1 MTIDAT
7 EKSYIL
13 DARNSYEDGGSLGSE
28 ESYDD
33 MRQLVGEKEEESG
46 KFNSLPLASFNF
58 INSIIGSGVIGIPYA
73 LHQAGFGLGI
83 ALLILVAGLT
93 DYSLILMVRSGH
105 ICGEMSYQGLM
116 RASFGRTGFYILTT
130 LQFIYPFIAMVSY
143 NVVVGDTVTK
153 VLIRVTGMS
162 ETSIFAHRQV
172 VIFFATVCITI
183 PLCLYRNV
191 ARLAKISFL
200 SLVCVGFIL
209 LAILIR
215 MGTMSA
221 IVPSQEDSWRFANF
235 PGIIPS
241 VGIMA
246 FAFMCHHNTFLIY
259 ESIERA
265 TQQKWDVVTHWSLFT
280 SFLIATAFGII
291 GYATF
296 TAYVQGDLME
306 NYCWDDDL
314 MNFARVMFSGTI
326 LLTFPIECFVTREV
340 VLTAIKGTDEV
351 EDHTAYVPNSD
362 RKYLIITLTI
372 VIVAYLI
379 SMSTDCL
386 GLVLELNGIL
396 AAVPLAYVL
405 PGLCYLKL
413 EEGPVLSP
421 KKLPALGLMTAGVFA
436 AVSGLLLLILNC
448 DTSSSCV
455 HGKVEEGDG
464 LPPVICLP
472 CNQRLDASYDF
483 KCQIQNSNEK
493 LHQLLKF
500 KSSSHDSVSSASIVT
515 AIIADVISSVIS
527 SEKENNERQEVCST
541 NFCPDNFCFPKDETS
556 FCLNSERN
564 LFCYERESQSQLS
577 NIEQKQHTESVNVY
591 KNLLEDSV
599 TQINLV
605 KQEELFCFERESQS
619 QLSNIEQK
627 QQTESVNVYKNLLK
641 DSATQVNSVKEEE
654 LSLFDEHVAQNNV
667 VDSASQINS
676 IKEEELSLFQEH
688 VEQNKNTPFNSDVKS
703 VEVSDRQQTEETSRT
718 DGIQDDEEKPLISR
732 TIRLRCSQCI
742 KSFRTKVALQRH
754 AIIHKRK
761 TKIRYVCYVCDKQYS
776 TLAKMK
782 NHVKIYHEIH
792 DRKENIQDKRVSY
805 EQEKDIANIKDK
817 RINNLQDKKIKMQK
831 NDGSLKEQRKSFKF
845 ICKVC
850 SKQFTYQKSF
860 VTHAKSHAEYKKEV
874 DDLYQCPVKE
884 KSVETA
890 EEEEENEEEEDDE
903 EDDEDENLP
912 AESLQCTQC
921 GKLFATK
928 RNLKRHL
935 STHSGLKYTCETCGK
950 GFSRVDK
957 LKDHEQS
964 KHKVELFA
972 ISDLD
977 DRDDM
982 DMDSINRGDCIEER
996 KKDRHNR
1003 PHKCTICPKSFA
1015 QAQSL
1020 ANHIERHKRVKE
1032 TQKRFLC
1039 EVCSKCFAQ
1048 SGSLVAHMRTHTGVK
1063 PYVCNVCSRAFTKS
1077 TYLQLHLRTHSGEKP
1092 YICQY
1097 CSRAFARANT
1107 LARHITMHTG
1117 EAKYHCQICTKSFR
1131 RLTSL
1136 NEHTYTHTG
1145 QRPYA
1150 CKICTKRYNNAGSL
1164 YAHRKKCKAQQITN
1178 TGFAVSVEN
1187 SVQQQDV
1194 NLSQV
1199 LIYSQ
1204 RKLVE
1209 NTTVGQVPPTPQY
1222 MIANVHNQKSLGS
1235 NIIQPFTVE
1244 DPNVYTINSK
1254 QFKNP
1259 YYTIYP
1265 NM

>member
-1 MTIDAT
+1 MALDAT

-33 MRQLVGEKEEESG
+33 MRQLVGEKKEESG
-46 KFNSLPLASFNF
+46 KFNTLPLASFNF

-83 ALLILVAGLT
+83 ALLIVVAGLT

-221 IVPSQEDSWRFANF
+221 IVPTQEDSWRFANF

-280 SFLIATAFGII
+280 SFLIAAAFGII

-340 VLTAIKGTDEV
+340 VLTAIKGTDEL

-362 RKYLIITLTI
+362 RKYLIITLSI
-372 VIVAYLI
+372 VLVAYLI

-448 DTSSSCV
+448 GTSGSCV

-472 CNQRLDASYDF
+472 CNQRLDASYNF
-483 KCQIQNSNEK
+483 KCQIQNSDEK
-493 LHQLLKF
+493 LRQLLKL
-500 KSSSHDSVSSASIVT
+500 KSSSHDSASSASIVT

-527 SEKENNERQEVCST
+527 SEKENSERQEICSS
-541 NFCPDNFCFPKDETS
+541 NFYSDNFCFTKGETS

-564 LFCYERESQSQLS
+564 LFCYEREPQSQLS
-577 NIEQKQHTESVNVY
+577 NTQQKKNTESENVY

-599 TQINLV
+599 SQIDSV
-605 KQEELFCFERESQS
+605 KQ
-619 QLSNIEQK
+619 
-627 QQTESVNVYKNLLK
+627 
-641 DSATQVNSVKEEE
+641 EE
-654 LSLFDEHVAQNNV
+654 LSLFDEHVEHSEV
-667 VDSASQINS
+667 VDSVTEINS

-688 VEQNKNTPFNSDVKS
+688 VEQNKDTSFNSDVNN
-703 VEVSDRQQTEETSRT
+703 VEVSQNQQELEETLKT
-718 DGIQDDEEKPLISR
+718 DGTQDDEEKPLISR
-732 TIRLRCSQCI
+732 TTRLRCTQCI
-742 KSFRTKVALQRH
+742 KSFRTKMALQRH
-754 AIIHKRK
+754 AIVHKRK
-761 TKIRYVCYVCDKQYS
+761 TKLRYVCYVCDKQYS
-776 TLAKMK
+776 TLAKVK
-782 NHVKIYHEIH
+782 SHVMICHEAH
-792 DRKENIQDKRVSY
+792 DRKENIQDKRVGY
-805 EQEKDIANIKDK
+805 EEEKGITSIQDK
-817 RINNLQDKKIKMQK
+817 RINNVQDKRIKIQR
-831 NDGSLKEQRKSFKF
+831 NDDPLKEQRKSLKF
-845 ICKVC
+845 TCKVC

-860 VTHAKSHAEYKKEV
+860 VTHAKSHPEYKEEL
-874 DDLYQCPVKE
+874 DDSYRCPVKE
-884 KSVETA
+884 RSVETV
-890 EEEEENEEEEDDE
+890 EEEEDNEEEEDE
-903 EDDEDENLP
+903 EDEEDENLP

-935 STHSGLKYTCETCGK
+935 STHSGLKYTCGTCGK

-964 KHKVELFA
+964 KHKAEIFES
-972 ISDLD
+972 SDLD
-977 DRDDM
+977 DRDDT
-982 DMDSINRGDCIEER
+982 DSINRGDCLEGR
-996 KKDRHNR
+996 KKNW
-1003 PHKCTICPKSFA
+1003 
-1015 QAQSL
+1015 
-1020 ANHIERHKRVKE
+1020 
-1032 TQKRFLC
+1032 
-1039 EVCSKCFAQ
+1039 
-1048 SGSLVAHMRTHTGVK
+1048 
-1063 PYVCNVCSRAFTKS
+1063 
-1077 TYLQLHLRTHSGEKP
+1077 
-1092 YICQY
+1092 
-1097 CSRAFARANT
+1097 
-1107 LARHITMHTG
+1107 
-1117 EAKYHCQICTKSFR
+1117 
-1131 RLTSL
+1131 
-1136 NEHTYTHTG
+1136 
-1145 QRPYA
+1145 
-1150 CKICTKRYNNAGSL
+1150 
-1164 YAHRKKCKAQQITN
+1164 
-1178 TGFAVSVEN
+1178 
-1187 SVQQQDV
+1187 
-1194 NLSQV
+1194 
-1199 LIYSQ
+1199 
-1204 RKLVE
+1204 KL
-1209 NTTVGQVPPTPQY
+1209 
-1222 MIANVHNQKSLGS
+1222 
-1235 NIIQPFTVE
+1235 F
-1244 DPNVYTINSK
+1244 
-1254 QFKNP
+1254 
-1259 YYTIYP
+1259 
-1265 NM
+1265 

>member
-1 MTIDAT
+1 MNT
-7 EKSYIL
+7 EK
-13 DARNSYEDGGSLGSE
+13 
-28 ESYDD
+28 
-33 MRQLVGEKEEESG
+33 KEESG
-46 KFNSLPLASFNF
+46 KFSSLPLASFNF

-83 ALLILVAGLT
+83 VLLILVAGLT
-93 DYSLILMVRSGH
+93 DYSLILMIRSGN

-153 VLIRVTGMS
+153 VLIRVTGIS
-162 ETSIFAHRQV
+162 ETNIFAHRQV
-172 VIFFATVCITI
+172 VVLFATVCITI

-209 LAILIR
+209 LTILIR

-235 PGIIPS
+235 PGIVPS

-265 TQQKWDVVTHWSLFT
+265 TQQKWDIVTHWSLFT
-280 SFLIATAFGII
+280 SFLIAAAFGII

-340 VLTAIKGTDEV
+340 IMTAIKGTDEL

-372 VIVAYLI
+372 VVVAYLI

-386 GLVLELNGIL
+386 GVVLELNGIL

-413 EEGPVLSP
+413 EDGPVLSS
-421 KKLPALGLMTAGVFA
+421 KKLPALGLMSAGVFA
-436 AVSGLLLLILNC
+436 AVSGLLLLILNN
-448 DTSSSCV
+448 DTSGSCV
-455 HGKVEEGDG
+455 HGKEGSSSRSLIPKCIKMEVSKNEQLVDTYEKIYGDECRICLKRAVEICELFRNGDTIPRKLMAVASVQVVEGDG

-483 KCQIQNSNEK
+483 KCQIQNSDEK
-493 LHQLLKF
+493 LRQILKL
-500 KSSSHDSVSSASIVT
+500 KSSSNDSVTSASIVT

-527 SEKENNERQEVCST
+527 SEKENTEKQEVCST
-541 NFCPDNFCFPKDETS
+541 NFCPDNFCFTKDETS
-556 FCLNSERN
+556 FCLNSEKN
-564 LFCYERESQSQLS
+564 LFCYEKESQSEL
-577 NIEQKQHTESVNVY
+577 NDIEQRKNLEDANVY
-591 KNLLEDSV
+591 KSLLEDDSV
-599 TQINLV
+599 RQISSM
-605 KQEELFCFERESQS
+605 KQEFAL
-619 QLSNIEQK
+619 LDDHMI
-627 QQTESVNVYKNLLK
+627 QTK
-641 DSATQVNSVKEEE
+641 DISLKEEE
-654 LSLFDEHVAQNNV
+654 SIEENQ
-667 VDSASQINS
+667 QI
-676 IKEEELSLFQEH
+676 
-688 VEQNKNTPFNSDVKS
+688 
-703 VEVSDRQQTEETSRT
+703 EETSKI
-718 DGIQDDEEKPLISR
+718 DNIQDDEEKPLISR
-732 TIRLRCSQCI
+732 TTRLRCTQCI

-754 AIIHKRK
+754 AIVHKRK
-761 TKIRYVCYVCDKQYS
+761 TKLRYVCYVCDKQYS
-776 TLAKMK
+776 TLAKVK
-782 NHVKIYHEIH
+782 NHVAICHEAH
-792 DRKENIQDKRVSY
+792 DRKENIQHKRINY
-805 EQEKDIANIKDK
+805 EQNKAITSVQDK
-817 RINNLQDKKIKMQK
+817 RISNVQDKKIKIQK
-831 NDGSLKEQRKSFKF
+831 TDDSSKEQRKSLKF
-845 ICKVC
+845 TCEVC

-860 VTHAKSHAEYKKEV
+860 ITHAKSHPEYKFEELDDSSECSTKER
-874 DDLYQCPVKE
+874 
-884 KSVETA
+884 STETI
-890 EEEEENEEEEDDE
+890 EEEEENEEEEDE
-903 EDDEDENLP
+903 EDEEDENLP

-928 RNLKRHL
+928 RNLKRHV

-964 KHKVELFA
+964 KHKAELFEN
-972 ISDLD
+972 SDLD
-977 DRDDM
+977 DKEDM
-982 DMDSINRGDCIEER
+982 DNINKGDCLEGK

-1003 PHKCTICPKSFA
+1003 PHKCAICPKSFA

-1164 YAHRKKCKAQQITN
+1164 YAHRKKCKAQQLSN
-1178 TGFAVSVEN
+1178 PGFAVSVEN
-1187 SVQQQDV
+1187 TVSQQEVDV
-1194 NLSQV
+1194 PQV
-1199 LIYSQ
+1199 LIYSH

-1209 NTTVGQVPPTPQY
+1209 DATVGQVTPTPQY
-1222 MIANVHNQKSLGS
+1222 MIANVHNQKNLGS
-1235 NIIQPFTVE
+1235 NIIQSFPVD
-1244 DPNVYTINSK
+1244 DPNVYTK
-1254 QFKNP
+1254 PFKNP